1 MAVMLLIVVEN
12 KLQPKMYTT
21 EKNQHWASGAF
32 VVVKDTNQQIWK
44 SLFTRDGIDTE
55 GFLPLFYYLLFD
67 LLGQLPSIV
76 KSFAV

>member
-1 MAVMLLIVVEN
+1 MGVMLLIVVEN

-32 VVVKDTNQQIWK
+32 VVVIRYKSTNLK
-44 SLFTRDGIDTE
+44 SLFTKDGIDTE
-55 GFLPLFYYLLFD
+55 GFLPLFYYMLFD
-67 LLGQLPSIV
+67 LWGQVPSIV